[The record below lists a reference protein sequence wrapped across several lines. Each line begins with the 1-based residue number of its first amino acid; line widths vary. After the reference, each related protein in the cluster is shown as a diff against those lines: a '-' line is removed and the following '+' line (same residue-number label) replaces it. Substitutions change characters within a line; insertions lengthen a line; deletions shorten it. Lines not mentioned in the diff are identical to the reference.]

1 MGEVATQI
9 ASRAEASPGK
19 IPDRTGGEWQEK
31 AGMTFIH
38 YWKTHVIPFTGTTAH
53 DDGQGGNEEGLC
65 TLSHELSRPFLV
77 S

>member
-1 MGEVATQI
+1 MRI
-9 ASRAEASPGK
+9 ASRAEACPSK
-19 IPDRTGGEWQEK
+19 KTVRNRRRMAKK